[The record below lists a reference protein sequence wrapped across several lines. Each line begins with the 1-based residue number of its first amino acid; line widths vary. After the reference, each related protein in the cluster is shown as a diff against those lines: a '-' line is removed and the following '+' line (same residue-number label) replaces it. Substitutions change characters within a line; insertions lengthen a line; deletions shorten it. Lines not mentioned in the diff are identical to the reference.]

1 MKNPLLLIACCTI
14 ISSLLSCGQATSTSV
29 TTYSDV
35 ENAIAKFNADIGKA
49 HPELSQN
56 DRKLLSQYVLSHIMN
71 GEKLPSNL
79 VIADAVN
86 EQKSIN
92 SVASQIQ

>member
-1 MKNPLLLIACCTI
+1 MKKLLLLIAACAI
-14 ISSLLSCGQATSTSV
+14 GFSLQSCGEATSTTVS
-29 TTYSDV
+29 TYSDV
-35 ENAIAKFNADIGKA
+35 ENAVAKFNADIGKA

-56 DRKLLSQYVLSHIMN
+56 DRKLLSQYVLSHIMR
-71 GEKLPSNL
+71 GEKLPGNL